1 MSTFHTVWARAVR
14 EGKDFVAPSS
24 PFLDRAATAVPR
36 SPPAPVTSGKT
47 GFHSEHLSRTKFDP
61 RLKGP
66 SVSVHL
72 KMWARGH

>member
-1 MSTFHTVWARAVR
+1 LLYL
-14 EGKDFVAPSS
+14 KFVSC
-24 PFLDRAATAVPR
+24 FLTLCKL
-36 SPPAPVTSGKT
+36 SCKWLYTSGKT
-47 GFHSEHLSRTKFDP
+47 GFHSKHLSRTKFDP